1 MNFTNNLEEAE
12 KVEKLRN
19 KMLQYILYKKRSEN
33 EIRTKFSSEDENLV
47 EDAIEYFADYGL
59 LIKDVYEIIE
69 NVKSYIYHNKIK
81 KLTKKQLKS
90 IILNT
95 IE

>member
-69 NVKSYIYHNKIK
+69 NIKNYIYHNKIK
-81 KLTKKQLKS
+81 KLTKKKLKN
-90 IILNT
+90 IILNN

>member
-47 EDAIEYFADYGL
+47 EDAIPTIKTRKKTS
-59 LIKDVYEIIE
+59 LI
-69 NVKSYIYHNKIK
+69 
-81 KLTKKQLKS
+81 
-90 IILNT
+90 
-95 IE
+95 